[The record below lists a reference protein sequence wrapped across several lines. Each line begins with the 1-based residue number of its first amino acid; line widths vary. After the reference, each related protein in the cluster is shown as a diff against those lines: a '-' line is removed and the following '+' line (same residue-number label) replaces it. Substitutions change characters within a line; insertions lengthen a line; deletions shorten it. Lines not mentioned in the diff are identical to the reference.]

1 MDTDVFASRVTA
13 TGTVYTGRT
22 RMRGISIAP
31 NGGGVVTVVLRDGGA
46 GGTTR
51 CSLDSA
57 STTVPYYLELPGDGI
72 LFNTDIHATIANTTA
87 ITVFYG

>member
-1 MDTDVFASRVTA
+1 METDVFSSRVDA

-31 NGGGVVTVVLRDGGA
+31 NGGGVVTVVIRDGG
-46 GGTTR
+46 GSGTTR

-57 STTVPYYLELPGDGI
+57 STTVPYYVPLPGAGI
-72 LFNTDIHATIANTTA
+72 LFRTDIHATITNATA

>member
-1 MDTDVFASRVTA
+1 MHTDVFASRVTA

-31 NGGGVVTVVLRDGGA
+31 NGVGAVSITLRDGGA
-46 GGTTR
+46 SGTTR
-51 CSLDSA
+51 CVLDSN
-57 STTVPYYLELPGDGI
+57 STTVPYYIELPGAGMV
-72 LFNTDIHATIANTTA
+72 FTTDIHATIANASA